1 MNQNIELYFDLLP
14 NELIIIISRCL
25 SLEDLEAFSS
35 LYDSKFKDDFWRSMV
50 LSTTQNNSFFKYI
63 QKMYNIFMKPEMIQ
77 RNPVIIILLKWKF
90 IYQNL
95 SLLRKD
101 FSIISINN
109 PDTKSLIGL
118 FFMHINI
125 IIHYPYLGSLKFSTK
140 NEFLHHMHKNYLR
153 EYNNYTLELDS
164 YLKTGILSIKLN
176 VSKLGTF
183 YIYNCPE
190 LVYNLVTNENFEYD
204 NSGYTHDTC
213 RYKDVIEILSF
224 LLKDLKYFKRYLEWL
239 NTQQCLITQKGDVIK
254 SLISLYDKYK
264 KYKNVIE
271 VLKKYKI

>member
-95 SLLRKD
+95 S
-101 FSIISINN
+101 FIFM
-109 PDTKSLIGL
+109 SLIVD
-118 FFMHINI
+118 
-125 IIHYPYLGSLKFSTK
+125 LKKIF
-140 NEFLHHMHKNYLR
+140 
-153 EYNNYTLELDS
+153 
-164 YLKTGILSIKLN
+164 
-176 VSKLGTF
+176 
-183 YIYNCPE
+183 
-190 LVYNLVTNENFEYD
+190 
-204 NSGYTHDTC
+204 
-213 RYKDVIEILSF
+213 LSF
-224 LLKDLKYFKRYLEWL
+224 YLNL
-239 NTQQCLITQKGDVIK
+239 NF
-254 SLISLYDKYK
+254 SSSNYK
-264 KYKNVIE
+264 
-271 VLKKYKI
+271 

>member
-190 LVYNLVTNENFEYD
+190 LVYNLVTNENFEY
-204 NSGYTHDTC
+204 
-213 RYKDVIEILSF
+213 
-224 LLKDLKYFKRYLEWL
+224 
-239 NTQQCLITQKGDVIK
+239 
-254 SLISLYDKYK
+254 
-264 KYKNVIE
+264 
-271 VLKKYKI
+271 